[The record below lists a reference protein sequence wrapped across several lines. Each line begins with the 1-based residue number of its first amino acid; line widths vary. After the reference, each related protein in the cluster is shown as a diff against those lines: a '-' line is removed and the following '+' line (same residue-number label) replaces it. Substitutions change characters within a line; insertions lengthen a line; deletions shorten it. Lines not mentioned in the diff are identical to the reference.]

1 MTRNSTIAL
10 VAVAVLSGSL
20 GFALWTAP
28 VYADAAKNGQ
38 PPVYGKTYGEW
49 SAAWWQWALA
59 GPKGNN
65 AVQDTTGEFCDVD
78 QPKGKVWF
86 LAGTQGL
93 TGVERT
99 CTIPHN
105 RALFYPLVNN
115 GWVDCP
121 PPSTDTTLT
130 DAEVRDIMNFVAGDA
145 ACQLKSTLDGVSIS
159 SLQIPTV
166 RTQSPK
172 FSATLPPNH
181 IFAGACSPALPPGDS
196 GRMISEGYWVML
208 PPLSPGTHVLT
219 LHGAA
224 CDPMTGDVFF
234 ENEVTYTLHVL
245 DPKAKDDDD

>member
-1 MTRNSTIAL
+1 MTRNSTIAR

-86 LAGTQGL
+86 LAGSFGL
-93 TGVERT
+93 PGVERT
-99 CTIPHN
+99 CTIPRN
-105 RALFYPLVNN
+105 RALFYPLINSF
-115 GWVDCP
+115 WIDCP
-121 PPSTDTTLT
+121 GTPDSDVT
-130 DAEVRDIMNFVAGDA
+130 DAEVRDIMASLLDP
-145 ACQLKSTLDGVSIS
+145 ACQLTSTLDGTPIS
-159 SLQIPTV
+159 SLQILTV

-172 FSATLPPNH
+172 FTTILPPNN
-181 IFAGACSPALPPGDS
+181 IYSTAGICPSPLPPGKT
-196 GRMISEGYWVML
+196 GRMIGEGYWIML
-208 PPLSPGTHVLT
+208 PPLSPGEHVLT
-219 LHGAA
+219 LHGAS
-224 CDPMTGDVFF
+224 CGGVPFGVLF
-234 ENEVTYTLHVL
+234 ENGVTYHLKVSGHHSG
-245 DPKAKDDDD
+245 DDD